1 MAKGAPKLQQSSQLV
16 SLCKERKEFIKKA
29 KNFRYDFA
37 TSFVEYLESLLK
49 IGDALNRYV
58 DQELVI
64 CADCS
69 NISLSEINQ
78 SEEEEEEEEEKK
90 CLLESTSCKFEYD
103 DGDCCTY
110 DHDFDSYVTSNVS
123 SCSSTHHHDHNHHN
137 SEDHSQRLDFANK
150 IETPKCG
157 NWFNDEPLEQPMCF
171 VYHNDRFMHDGT
183 NASTMFVEDPQK
195 NGTEGNNSTW
205 DFLDP
210 FGMEYDFNAYDQ
222 DINESVVREREGI
235 PELEEESE
243 AYEQSSAMSV
253 VFDEKETENEAKIGE
268 DAQSEAEKTTE
279 QCSECPATATPVSI
293 SKIDLKEAMLE
304 VNNEFKNLFDS
315 GEEFKSLMEVGKL
328 PYKPKSSKL
337 RAFASCVLRPIF
349 PSVKTSLILSYMLYK
364 PSRAKALSMK
374 NNVHTSFSDLSSTLE
389 ELYVWEKKL
398 SGAIMVVEKL
408 RIQYERQYKKLKDL
422 DGRGS
427 EFDKIDD
434 TLSSVKLLNS
444 EIDVAISSIDLIS
457 RNIDGL
463 RDNKLLPELK
473 KLIEGLI
480 RLWKI
485 MSDCHHKQFQ
495 AISMAKSHVHILDS
509 GGKKKP
515 SSKAT
520 LRLERIALNWSMCF
534 SNFINTQKT
543 LVKNLNDWLRKHI
556 IQEEIENSENG
567 VDPIFNLCNDWC
579 HEIHKISETIVSE
592 AISTFASNLHQLY
605 EKQNEEQL
613 LKVKVQHF
621 LRDYKHMLKYYC
633 DKNGIK
639 SKQCSCFY
647 KMKSSEDFMEVP
659 LLRESDE
666 KLAASRVRLVEEKKR
681 HQEAIKHVNDLASSC
696 FQPGLFTIFEALETF
711 CLENLKIYEQLK
723 LRN

>member
-78 SEEEEEEEEEKK
+78 SEEEEEEEEKK

-123 SCSSTHHHDHNHHN
+123 SCSSTHNHDHNHYN

-157 NWFNDEPLEQPMCF
+157 NWFNDEPLEQTMCF

-195 NGTEGNNSTW
+195 NGTERNNSTW

-210 FGMEYDFNAYDQ
+210 FGMDYDFNAYDH

-243 AYEQSSAMSV
+243 DYEQSSTVSV

-364 PSRAKALSMK
+364 PSRAKVLSMR
-374 NNVHTSFSDLSSTLE
+374 NNVHASFSDLSSTLE

-398 SGAIMVVEKL
+398 SGAVMVVEKL
-408 RIQYERQYKKLKDL
+408 RTQYERQYKKLKDL

-434 TLSSVKLLNS
+434 TLASVKLLNS
-444 EIDVAISSIDLIS
+444 EIDVAIASVGLIS

-463 RDNKLLPELK
+463 RDNKLLPELN
-473 KLIEGLI
+473 KLIEG
-480 RLWKI
+480 
-485 MSDCHHKQFQ
+485 
-495 AISMAKSHVHILDS
+495 
-509 GGKKKP
+509 
-515 SSKAT
+515 
-520 LRLERIALNWSMCF
+520 
-534 SNFINTQKT
+534 
-543 LVKNLNDWLRKHI
+543 KHI

-613 LKVKVQHF
+613 LKVKVHHF
-621 LRDYKHMLKYYC
+621 QRDYKHMLKYYC

-659 LLRESDE
+659 LLRGSDE

-723 LRN
+723 LPN